1 MTPLT
6 SKPDPA
12 ELIVLAVLADGKQ
25 YGYAI
30 AKLVSARSAGG
41 LRLTPGILY
50 PTLSEMERR
59 GLIGAEWETIVS
71 DRATPTAPT
80 GDAEETPRGRRRKW
94 YSLTPKG
101 CKCLDQSIKAH
112 RRHEA
117 LINLFIGPLEG
128 ATEPP
133 PPATPATP

>member
-6 SKPDPA
+6 SKPDPT

-30 AKLVSARSAGG
+30 AKLVAARSEGG

-50 PTLSEMERR
+50 PTLSEMERG

-71 DRATPTAPT
+71 DRAAATE
-80 GDAEETPRGRRRKW
+80 GDEADAPRGRRRKW

-101 CKCLDQSIKAH
+101 RKCLDQSIKAH

-128 ATEPP
+128 ETEAQNSP
-133 PPATPATP
+133 